1 MNNKKRTILSEASA
15 FLGKALILVTQIKEE
30 EEDALENMP
39 ENLETSERYE
49 KMEDAISALEDTEES
64 IESAIEKIETASE

>member
-1 MNNKKRTILSEASA
+1 MNDKRRSVLKRALDLLRQASE
-15 FLGKALILVTQIKEE
+15 LVSSVKED
-30 EEDALENMP
+30 EEDALYNMP
-39 ENLETSERYE
+39 DNLQLSERYE